1 MQLFLKLRNEGV
13 NELAG
18 LRQQFVNRL
27 KCVIDEIVV
36 IARAAL

>member
-1 MQLFLKLRNEGV
+1 MQPLFKLRNERV

-27 KCVIDEIVV
+27 KRVIDEVV
-36 IARAAL
+36 VVARAAL